1 MTDPIEIIGD
11 NGDLWTV
18 RECDAEEDCVVVTR
32 RLTSNRQ
39 SASEMAALLRG
50 YGASLPPEA
59 AEELEEQAE
68 MNADEWHVPADVAPL
83 LAKALGS
90 FGTTE
95 VRP

>member
-39 SASEMAALLRG
+39 SPAEMAALLRG

-68 MNADEWHVPADVAPL
+68 MNADDLHVPRDVLLPL
-83 LAKALGS
+83 VRALAK
-90 FGTTE
+90 FG
-95 VRP
+95 RKP